1 MVPRLTSKKTTS
13 KFIRAMKKN
22 TTRKNRRPGAGPN
35 AKNGPGAKNGPNA
48 GPSAKN
54 KPIVKNETAML
65 LTNNQVVEIC
75 KTGRFNTIS
84 TMNLFS
90 QDNLKKMMELA
101 GTVNFEK
108 YKHQLL
114 KRFYKIS
121 HGKDLNYSTP
131 LLKKDFY
138 SFINKEWL
146 DSITQKSQLKYYV
159 QTDNFRIV
167 QEKVYYQV
175 IGYMKDYIKA
185 NPKDKTAIAI
195 KNVYNSIVNDTPVK
209 VRTQNC
215 LDILDRIE
223 QTCKT
228 GNVYDLLA
236 EVNKN
241 EVISWGSPIVWG
253 MEPDE
258 KNVKKYIS
266 HISLGQL
273 SISDYTI
280 YIEDDPDDDH
290 EAKKYKKYVKQEYF
304 KYIKAVFKACL
315 GGDLLKEFKP
325 EHIWDVEKEMLDAMG
340 CNVLKKVIDDPDYYN
355 LVNKDDLLPKYDFDF
370 VQFAQKL
377 GFNKVPKKVVVQ
389 TLNGLKCMT
398 GLLEKNWNT
407 ERWKTYWLYIHYRQ
421 LIRWEPSLRD
431 IHFQF
436 HKKILEGQPIIMP
449 LDIYPIFVLSMSFNT
464 FLSNQYTEHNYNPL
478 YIGYVNNLLNDLKYI
493 FIRKLKSNTWL
504 SPKTKAY
511 AIKKMEK
518 LEILVG
524 RPDRLREDPLLDY
537 RENNDSWYNI
547 SLLAKWKHARFLE
560 LEGQDIVDIPLID
573 WKNFKII
580 GTQNYMVN
588 AYYRPTSNSIYVPGA
603 YLQSPFI
610 DLNERGIEYNLAFI
624 GYTLGHEL
632 SHALDDSGSKFDEN
646 GNLNNWWTEHDRK
659 MYQRKI
665 RDVINQ
671 YETFAKRDGIKFDAS
686 FSVGEDLADISGLA
700 LVEEYLIEFNKLNSD
715 IDRVKKI
722 KLEKFYTDIAIQGR
736 QKVFNRAVRSQL
748 RINPHPLEKY
758 RCNCPLSRLELFRS
772 IFNIRQGDGMWWHNT
787 DTIW

>member
-1 MVPRLTSKKTTS
+1 MGSRITGKKTS
-13 KFIRAMKKN
+13 KFTRAIKKN
-22 TTRKNRRPGAGPN
+22 ITRKNGKQN
-35 AKNGPGAKNGPNA
+35 
-48 GPSAKN
+48 
-54 KPIVKNETAML
+54 IKNETAML

-84 TMNLFS
+84 TRSLFS

-101 GTVNFEK
+101 GPIDFEK
-108 YKHQLL
+108 YKKQLI
-114 KRFYKIS
+114 KRFHKIS
-121 HGKDLNYSTP
+121 HGKDLNYTTP

-159 QTDNFRIV
+159 QTDNFRII

-185 NPKDKTAIAI
+185 NPKEKKAIAI

-215 LDILDRIE
+215 LDILDLVER
-223 QTCKT
+223 CFNS
-228 GNVYDLLA
+228 GNMYELLA

-241 EVISWGSPIVWG
+241 EVVSWGSPIVWG

-258 KNVKKYIS
+258 KNVKRYIS

-315 GGDLLKEFKP
+315 GSDSELLKEFKP

-340 CNVLKKVIDDPDYYN
+340 CNVLKKVIDDPNYYN
-355 LVNKDDLLPKYDFDF
+355 LVNKDDLLSKYDFDF

-377 GFNKVPKKVVVQ
+377 GFNNKVPKKVVVQ

-407 ERWKTYWLYIHYRQ
+407 ERWKTYWLYIYYRQ
-421 LIRWEPSLRD
+421 IIRWEPSLRD
-431 IHFQF
+431 IHYLFF
-436 HKKILEGQPIIMP
+436 KKLLEGQPVIMP
-449 LDIYPIFVLSMSFNT
+449 LDIYPIFVLSMTFNT
-464 FLSNQYTEHNYNPL
+464 FLSNQYTDHNQNPL
-478 YIGYVNNLLNDLKYI
+478 YVGYVNNLLNDLKYI
-493 FIRKLKSNTWL
+493 FIRKLKRNTWL
-504 SPKTKAY
+504 SPKTKTY

-518 LEILVG
+518 LEIIVG
-524 RPDRLREDPLLDY
+524 RPDQLREDPLLDY
-537 RENNDSWYNI
+537 QENNDSWYNI
-547 SLLAKWKHARFLE
+547 SLLTKWKHAQFLE
-560 LEGQDIVDIPLID
+560 LEGQEIVDIPLID

-610 DLNERGIEYNLAFI
+610 DLNERGIEYNLAYI

-632 SHALDDSGSKFDEN
+632 SHALDDSGSRFDAD

-700 LVEEYLIEFNKLNSD
+700 LVEEYLIEFNKLND
-715 IDRVKKI
+715 NIDRIKKI

-772 IFNIRQGDGMWWHNT
+772 IFNIRQGDGMWWHNM